1 MSSSVD
7 VAINAN
13 DTFNHIRIVNG
24 IGVGLCFSRFLLFC
38 AEFIQHPKKHKISLI
53 HFGWLFFSFTMVIAY
68 WWSILIE
75 RSDSLYGP
83 PLYIVSLLNIF
94 CLYFIIV
101 ILTPE
106 DIDEY
111 GGYERYFIS
120 RRLWIFSFIT
130 LFIIINE
137 FYDYIR
143 SSDTDYI
150 PIYIIYSII
159 LLFIIIRI
167 KNKVIHISLLLLMN
181 IINIIDIIYTQP

>member
-24 IGVGLCFSRFLLFC
+24 IGVGLCFSSFLLFC

-68 WWSILIE
+68 WWSILNE
-75 RSDSLYGP
+75 SSNSLYGP

-120 RRLWIFSFIT
+120 RRLWVFSFII
-130 LFIIINE
+130 LFIILNDVYEVINRND
-137 FYDYIR
+137 DYYAP
-143 SSDTDYI
+143 T
-150 PIYIIYSII
+150 YIIFNTI

-167 KNKVIHISLLLLMN
+167 KNKYIHISLLFLLN
-181 IINIIDIIYTQP
+181 IIYIVDLIFNQ

>member
-68 WWSILIE
+68 WWSILNE
-75 RSDSLYGP
+75 SSNSLYGP

-120 RRLWIFSFIT
+120 RRLWVFSFII
-130 LFIIINE
+130 LFIILNDVYEVINRND
-137 FYDYIR
+137 DYYAP
-143 SSDTDYI
+143 T
-150 PIYIIYSII
+150 YIIFNTI

-167 KNKVIHISLLLLMN
+167 KNKYIHISLLFLLN
-181 IINIIDIIYTQP
+181 IIYIVDLIFNQ

>member
-68 WWSILIE
+68 WWSILNE
-75 RSDSLYGP
+75 SSNSLYGP

-120 RRLWIFSFIT
+120 RRLWIFSFII
-130 LFIIINE
+130 LFIILNDVYEVINRND
-137 FYDYIR
+137 DYYAP
-143 SSDTDYI
+143 T
-150 PIYIIYSII
+150 YIIFNAI

-167 KNKVIHISLLLLMN
+167 KNKYIHISLLFLLN
-181 IINIIDIIYTQP
+181 IIYIVDLIFNQ

>member
-68 WWSILIE
+68 WWSILNE
-75 RSDSLYGP
+75 SSNSLYGP

-120 RRLWIFSFIT
+120 RRLWVFSFII
-130 LFIIINE
+130 LFIILNDVYEVINRND
-137 FYDYIR
+137 DYY
-143 SSDTDYI
+143 SPT
-150 PIYIIYSII
+150 YIIFNAI

-167 KNKVIHISLLLLMN
+167 KNKYIHISLLFLLN
-181 IINIIDIIYTQP
+181 IIYIVDLIFNQ

>member
-7 VAINAN
+7 VAINTN

-68 WWSILIE
+68 WWSILNE
-75 RSDSLYGP
+75 SSNSLYGP

-94 CLYFIIV
+94 YLYFIIV

-111 GGYERYFIS
+111 RGYERYFIS
-120 RRLWIFSFIT
+120 RRLWLFSFII
-130 LFIIINE
+130 LFIILNDVYEVINRNDN
-137 FYDYIR
+137 YYAP
-143 SSDTDYI
+143 T
-150 PIYIIYSII
+150 YIIFNAI
-159 LLFIIIRI
+159 LLFIKIRI
-167 KNKVIHISLLLLMN
+167 KNKYIHISLLFFVEYNLYCGSN
-181 IINIIDIIYTQP
+181 F

>member
-68 WWSILIE
+68 WWSILNE
-75 RSDSLYGP
+75 SSNSLYGP

-94 CLYFIIV
+94 YLYFIIV

-120 RRLWIFSFIT
+120 RRLWIFSFII
-130 LFIIINE
+130 LFIILNDVYEVINRND
-137 FYDYIR
+137 DYYAP
-143 SSDTDYI
+143 T
-150 PIYIIYSII
+150 YIIFNAI

-167 KNKVIHISLLLLMN
+167 KNKYIHISLLFLLN
-181 IINIIDIIYTQP
+181 IIYIVDLIFNQ

>member
-68 WWSILIE
+68 WWSILNE
-75 RSDSLYGP
+75 SSNSLYGP

-120 RRLWIFSFIT
+120 RRLWVFSFII
-130 LFIIINE
+130 LFIILNDVYEVINRND
-137 FYDYIR
+137 DYYAP
-143 SSDTDYI
+143 T
-150 PIYIIYSII
+150 YIIFNDI

-167 KNKVIHISLLLLMN
+167 KNKYIHISLLFLLN
-181 IINIIDIIYTQP
+181 IIYIVDLIFNQ

>member
-68 WWSILIE
+68 WWSILID
-75 RSDSLYGP
+75 RLDVPYGP
-83 PLYIVSLLNIF
+83 PLYIISLLNIF

-120 RRLWIFSFIT
+120 RRLWIFSFIASF
-130 LFIIINE
+130 LILNDV
-137 FYDYIR
+137 YDAFNSNDAYHA
-143 SSDTDYI
+143 
-150 PIYIIYSII
+150 PIYIIFNTVF
-159 LLFIIIRI
+159 LFIIIRI
-167 KNKVIHISLLLLMN
+167 KNKYIHIPLLFLIN
-181 IINIIDIIYTQP
+181 IINIIDILYT

>member
-68 WWSILIE
+68 WWSILNE
-75 RSDSLYGP
+75 SSNSLYGP

-120 RRLWIFSFIT
+120 RRLWVFSFII
-130 LFIIINE
+130 LFIILNDVYEVINRND
-137 FYDYIR
+137 DYYAP
-143 SSDTDYI
+143 T
-150 PIYIIYSII
+150 YIIFNAI

-167 KNKVIHISLLLLMN
+167 KNKYIHISLLFLLN
-181 IINIIDIIYTQP
+181 IIYIVDLIFNQ

>member
-53 HFGWLFFSFTMVIAY
+53 HFGWLFFSFTMVTAY
-68 WWSILIE
+68 WWSILNE
-75 RSDSLYGP
+75 SSNSLYGP

-120 RRLWIFSFIT
+120 RRLWIFSFII
-130 LFIIINE
+130 LFIILNDVYEVINRND
-137 FYDYIR
+137 DYYAP
-143 SSDTDYI
+143 T
-150 PIYIIYSII
+150 YIIFNAI

-167 KNKVIHISLLLLMN
+167 KNKYINISLLFLLN
-181 IINIIDIIYTQP
+181 IIYIVDLIFNQ

>member
-38 AEFIQHPKKHKISLI
+38 AEFIQRPKKHKISLI

-68 WWSILIE
+68 WWSILNE
-75 RSDSLYGP
+75 SSNSLYGP

-111 GGYERYFIS
+111 GGYERCFIS
-120 RRLWIFSFIT
+120 RRLWVFSFII
-130 LFIIINE
+130 LFIILNDVYEVINRND
-137 FYDYIR
+137 DYYAP
-143 SSDTDYI
+143 TYI
-150 PIYIIYSII
+150 
-159 LLFIIIRI
+159 
-167 KNKVIHISLLLLMN
+167 
-181 IINIIDIIYTQP
+181 

>member
-68 WWSILIE
+68 WWSILID
-75 RSDSLYGP
+75 RFDVPYGP
-83 PLYIVSLLNIF
+83 PLYIASLLNIF

-120 RRLWIFSFIT
+120 RRLWIFSFII
-130 LFIIINE
+130 LFIILNDVYEVINRND
-137 FYDYIR
+137 DYHAP
-143 SSDTDYI
+143 T
-150 PIYIIYSII
+150 YIIFNAI
-159 LLFIIIRI
+159 LLFIVIRI
-167 KNKVIHISLLLLMN
+167 KNKYVHISLLFLLN
-181 IINIIDIIYTQP
+181 IIYIVDLIFNQ

>member
-7 VAINAN
+7 VAINTN

-68 WWSILIE
+68 WWSILNE
-75 RSDSLYGP
+75 SSNSLYGP

-94 CLYFIIV
+94 YLYFIIV

-120 RRLWIFSFIT
+120 RRLWVFSFII
-130 LFIIINE
+130 LFIILNDVYEVINRNDN
-137 FYDYIR
+137 YYAP
-143 SSDTDYI
+143 T
-150 PIYIIYSII
+150 YII
-159 LLFIIIRI
+159 F
-167 KNKVIHISLLLLMN
+167 N
-181 IINIIDIIYTQP
+181 

>member
-68 WWSILIE
+68 WWSILNE
-75 RSDSLYGP
+75 SSNSLYGP

-94 CLYFIIV
+94 CLYFIIA

-111 GGYERYFIS
+111 GDMKDISYQEDYGYFHYYFLLNI
-120 RRLWIFSFIT
+120 
-130 LFIIINE
+130 
-137 FYDYIR
+137 
-143 SSDTDYI
+143 
-150 PIYIIYSII
+150 IYIVDLI
-159 LLFIIIRI
+159 F
-167 KNKVIHISLLLLMN
+167 N
-181 IINIIDIIYTQP
+181 Q

>member
-68 WWSILIE
+68 WWSILNE
-75 RSDSLYGP
+75 SSNSLYGP

-111 GGYERYFIS
+111 GGYGRYFIS
-120 RRLWIFSFIT
+120 RRLWIFSFII
-130 LFIIINE
+130 LFIILNDVYEVINRND
-137 FYDYIR
+137 DYYAP
-143 SSDTDYI
+143 T
-150 PIYIIYSII
+150 YIIFNAI

-167 KNKVIHISLLLLMN
+167 KNKYIHISLLFLLN
-181 IINIIDIIYTQP
+181 IIYIVDLIFNQ

>member
-1 MSSSVD
+1 LLIYGILLSSSVD

-38 AEFIQHPKKHKISLI
+38 AEFIQHPNKHKISLI

-68 WWSILIE
+68 WWSILNE
-75 RSDSLYGP
+75 SSNSLYGP

-94 CLYFIIV
+94 CLYFIIA

-111 GGYERYFIS
+111 GDMKDISYQEDYGYFH
-120 RRLWIFSFIT
+120 L
-130 LFIIINE
+130 
-137 FYDYIR
+137 
-143 SSDTDYI
+143 
-150 PIYIIYSII
+150 
-159 LLFIIIRI
+159 
-167 KNKVIHISLLLLMN
+167 
-181 IINIIDIIYTQP
+181 

>member
-68 WWSILIE
+68 WWSILNE
-75 RSDSLYGP
+75 SSNSLYGP

-120 RRLWIFSFIT
+120 RRLWIFSFII
-130 LFIIINE
+130 LFIILNDVYEVINRND
-137 FYDYIR
+137 DYYAP
-143 SSDTDYI
+143 T
-150 PIYIIYSII
+150 YIIFNAI

-167 KNKVIHISLLLLMN
+167 KNKYINISLLFLLN
-181 IINIIDIIYTQP
+181 IIYIVDLIFNQ

>member
-68 WWSILIE
+68 WWSILNE
-75 RSDSLYGP
+75 SSNSLYGP
-83 PLYIVSLLNIF
+83 PLYIVSILNIF

-120 RRLWIFSFIT
+120 RRLWVFSFII
-130 LFIIINE
+130 LFIILNDVYEVINRND
-137 FYDYIR
+137 DYYAP
-143 SSDTDYI
+143 T
-150 PIYIIYSII
+150 YIIFNSI

-167 KNKVIHISLLLLMN
+167 KNNYIHISLLFLLN
-181 IINIIDIIYTQP
+181 IIYIVDLIFNQ

>member
-68 WWSILIE
+68 WWSILNE
-75 RSDSLYGP
+75 SSNSLYGP

-120 RRLWIFSFIT
+120 RRLWVFSFII
-130 LFIIINE
+130 LFIILNDVYEVINRND
-137 FYDYIR
+137 DYYAP
-143 SSDTDYI
+143 T
-150 PIYIIYSII
+150 YIIFNDI

-167 KNKVIHISLLLLMN
+167 KNKYIHISLLFLLN
-181 IINIIDIIYTQP
+181 IIYIVVLIFNQ